1 MRVFKLRPERG
12 CVRRTSRRTP
22 EYAGVFRAIRTLRL
36 VLRTERRSAND
47 FESTPYNPDLAF
59 YFPACLN
66 R

>member
-1 MRVFKLRPERG
+1 VSE
-12 CVRRTSRRTP
+12 TSRRTP
-22 EYAGVFRAIRTLRL
+22 DYAGVFRAIRTLRL